1 MVWVRPPRRDS
12 PPANWRPRK
21 DAPKPSTNVK
31 PCTSLQTQLQT
42 EFSVDNKGAA
52 KKAPS
57 RSVAIDPM
65 SFHSSF
71 DDSDSDGDETTKYHT
86 ARSRTQTGF
95 ETADPSTRSRY
106 RQSERHPAIQLDRP
120 TATSTR
126 KPDRPQAEI
135 QTPSPDSDAPVV
147 SPIPATQLA
156 PTPLSPD
163 DQKDRRF
170 AEALSEAMAKGLK
183 PLLDNKDAKVKPT
196 IYRGSKDG
204 LIDGWIMMTRRHLTR
219 YESTTTSLD

>member
-1 MVWVRPPRRDS
+1 MHTLTAEIKIIQPNQRIPVKRYKPPGPPREES
-12 PPANWRPRK
+12 PPTNWRSRK
-21 DAPKPSTNVK
+21 DPPKPSTDIK

-42 EFSVDNKGAA
+42 EFSVDNKGAT

-65 SFHSSF
+65 SFQSSF
-71 DDSDSDGDETTKYHT
+71 DESDTDGNETTTYHT

-95 ETADPSTRSRY
+95 ETAETSTRSRY
-106 RQSERHPAIQLDRP
+106 RQTERQSAIQSDRP

-126 KPDRPQAEI
+126 KRDRHQAEI
-135 QTPSPDSDAPVV
+135 QTPSPDSDAPDV
-147 SPIPATQLA
+147 SPIPAAQLA

-183 PLLDNKDAKVKPT
+183 PWNT
-196 IYRGSKDG
+196 GGYRDEFA
-204 LIDGWIMMTRRHLTR
+204 L
-219 YESTTTSLD
+219 